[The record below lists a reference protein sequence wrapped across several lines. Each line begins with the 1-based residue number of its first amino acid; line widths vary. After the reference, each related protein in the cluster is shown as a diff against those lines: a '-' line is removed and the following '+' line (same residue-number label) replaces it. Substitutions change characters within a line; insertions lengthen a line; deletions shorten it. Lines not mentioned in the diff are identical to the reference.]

1 MKAGVAG
8 HCDWKA
14 GRPAA
19 MKTGGG
25 GRRGRQA
32 GRGCEGFV
40 NHAKQL
46 LLILKAM
53 GSP

>member
-8 HCDWKA
+8 HCDWA

-19 MKTGGG
+19 VKAGGG
-25 GRRGRQA
+25 GQRGRQV
-32 GRGCEGFV
+32 GRGREGFV
-40 NHAKQL
+40 SHAKQL

>member
-1 MKAGVAG
+1 MKSGMAG
-8 HCDWKA
+8 HCDWA

-19 MKTGGG
+19 AKAGGG
-25 GRRGRQA
+25 GQRA
-32 GRGCEGFV
+32 GRGREGFV

-53 GSP
+53 GSH